1 MRLWVPTRILRMS
14 LAPLPSKVLQPAS
27 PVKVVIVDDHAAII
41 GMMTQVVESL
51 PGFKVVGTALG
62 GEAAR
67 TICRSQQVD
76 ILILDLMLPDV
87 SGLTLLGDLEVMC
100 PQTRVLIFT
109 GNLNTAAMRGALA
122 AGVLG
127 VVEKMAPLETFRA
140 ALQSVAQGQTY
151 FGPLA
156 GELIKDIVSRNHSTK
171 NSIDELTK
179 REKTVLSYVAQGL
192 SSKEIAD
199 RLGVSVHTVINHRSN
214 LMKKT
219 GLRRVAQLSLFAAQ
233 SGLVGETAH

>member
-1 MRLWVPTRILRMS
+1 MSSTPFPTK
-14 LAPLPSKVLQPAS
+14 AAS
-27 PVKVVIVDDHAAII
+27 ASAPVKVVIVDDHAAII
-41 GMMTQVVESL
+41 GMMTQVVESI
-51 PGFKVVGTALG
+51 PGFKVVGTALEG
-62 GEAAR
+62 ATAL
-67 TICRSQQVD
+67 TICRNQPVD
-76 ILILDLMLPDV
+76 IVILDLMLPDV
-87 SGLTLLGDLEVMC
+87 SGLALLGDLAVIC
-100 PQTRVLIFT
+100 PHARILIFT
-109 GNLNTAAMRGALA
+109 GNLTSSAMRGALS

-156 GELIKDIVSRNHSTK
+156 GELIKGLVSRNQPAKTG
-171 NSIDELTK
+171 IDELTK

-199 RLGVSVHTVINHRSN
+199 KLGVSVHTVINHRSN

-233 SGLVGETAH
+233 SGLIGETSL